1 MYGVLARGLTLLLW
15 VFVVGVALVWYFIEQ
30 YPTIAAITIPAVIVF
45 GCWAIRRARDRKAQI
60 LDLRLRDEHVP
71 SMSPREYEQFTARQ
85 LERAGW
91 KVSHCGRPGDQ
102 GADVVGELRGFKCVV
117 QVKMYRARC
126 PNTAVQQAVAARRH
140 YAAQIVAVVAP
151 NGFTRS
157 AVELAATNGVHLLHH
172 GALQTL
178 EAAARI
184 P

>member
-15 VFVVGVALVWYFIEQ
+15 VFVAGVALVWYFVEQ
-30 YPTIAAITIPAVIVF
+30 YPTLAAITIPSVAALA
-45 GCWAIRRARDRKAQI
+45 CWAVRSERARKAAI
-60 LDLRLRDEHVP
+60 ADLRMRDEHVP
-71 SMSPREYEQFTARQ
+71 SMSPREYEQFAARQ

-91 KVSHCGRPGDQ
+91 RVTHCGRQGDQ
-102 GADVVGELRGFKCVV
+102 GADVVGELRGFRAVV
-117 QVKMYRARC
+117 QVKKYSGRC
-126 PNTAVQQAVAARRH
+126 GNGAIQEVVAARRH

-172 GALQTL
+172 GALHTL
-178 EAAARI
+178 EGAARV